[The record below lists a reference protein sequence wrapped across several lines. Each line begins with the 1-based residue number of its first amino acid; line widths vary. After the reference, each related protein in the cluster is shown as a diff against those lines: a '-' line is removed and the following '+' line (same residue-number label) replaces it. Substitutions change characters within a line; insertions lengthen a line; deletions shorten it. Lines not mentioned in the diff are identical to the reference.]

1 MSDHYIKTFKKYR
14 KRGIHNGMTLNE
26 VFELELEIYQRL
38 AGLNNFPK
46 LLNFDSIN
54 FTITLENCGM
64 SLHKLRHIDNS
75 PIHIENLSTQV
86 DNICEGLKIN
96 NITYLDLD
104 PQNICLKDNRI
115 FLIDFDK
122 AVIDKKPKSLFL
134 ETMYLDFLKTVSEE
148 SFKKTLLEVVINP
161 QWPRYNYVH

>member
-1 MSDHYIKTFKKYR
+1 
-14 KRGIHNGMTLNE
+14 
-26 VFELELEIYQRL
+26 
-38 AGLNNFPK
+38 
-46 LLNFDSIN
+46 
-54 FTITLENCGM
+54 
-64 SLHKLRHIDNS
+64 
-75 PIHIENLSTQV
+75 LSTQV